1 MPKIDSEKLKK
12 RLTWITPSDR
22 EQADWIRKY
31 LKSHREPAPWFSPHE
46 LKSLASKEYVEAF
59 VSAAYHAVDG
69 DNVSYDRVEGVKSL
83 CNKLKAAWTSKQ
95 RRKKNTNKTE
105 TAFTIS
111 NKARSQLEKLAKNQ
125 NCSFSQVVESLVLSS
140 KEISALERNLA
151 KALNSESDKK
161 KSKISLFQSM
171 LKKQNDLSNL
181 EEQLLQL
188 QKQNEEL
195 AKRLSALGN
204 DNCALTKKVADYEHE
219 IHDLR
224 LEAEQLQAGLEN
236 NTSGANYHHSP
247 KEDLSQNY
255 PDLTQ
260 DKNSTDAVLLN
271 SEQQGPMLQSAWGA
285 LKANSD

>member
-1 MPKIDSEKLKK
+1 
-12 RLTWITPSDR
+12 
-22 EQADWIRKY
+22 
-31 LKSHREPAPWFSPHE
+31 
-46 LKSLASKEYVEAF
+46 
-59 VSAAYHAVDG
+59 VDG
-69 DNVSYDRVEGVKSL
+69 DSVGYDRVEGVKSL

-151 KALNSESDKK
+151 KALDSESDKK

-236 NTSGANYHHSP
+236 NTSGANCHHSP

-260 DKNSTDAVLLN
+260 DKNSTDEAHLD
-271 SEQQGPMLQSAWGA
+271 SEQQGPMLRSAWEA